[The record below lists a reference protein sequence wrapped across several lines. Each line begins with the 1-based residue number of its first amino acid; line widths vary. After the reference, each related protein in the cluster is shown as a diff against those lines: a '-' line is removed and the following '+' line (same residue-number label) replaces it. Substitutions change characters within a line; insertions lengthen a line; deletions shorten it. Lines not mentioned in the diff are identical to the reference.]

1 MIVVLILF
9 FLGIPCSFAMMIV
22 CIPYFLSDQYIQA
35 TVVAQKLLASC
46 ESQSLMAIPFFITAG
61 AIMNY
66 SGISEKL
73 MEFADG
79 LVGHLTGGLGHVNV
93 LISTLMGG
101 VSGSGAADCAMEC
114 KILVPEMLKY
124 GYSKPY
130 SAAITAAT
138 ACITPIIPPGIN
150 LVLFAC
156 LCECSV
162 GRLLA
167 AGYIPGFLLCIAFMV
182 LNHFISKKR
191 GYVGGRKKMME
202 GKKLVKIFL
211 SSLWALFLPFG
222 LIMLLRFG
230 VCTATEGGV
239 MMAFYSIFVGKFV
252 YKKLDLRRMPQILL
266 EAVNSTAP
274 VMMILCAANLFS
286 YYMSWENV
294 PSTLTKL
301 LLTLTGNKYL
311 FLLLCNILFLIIG
324 CFMDAMAAMIVI
336 APLLAPVVRAL
347 DINIIHFG
355 LMMCFNVGLAAITP
369 PFGTYIFLVSGLLKM
384 KTSEMIRDLWPF
396 IGVAIVVLLLVT
408 YVPWFS
414 TFIPDLMYGSVG
426 YGRAY
431 KDQRA

>member
-1 MIVVLILF
+1 MSMTVWPIFVLLGLF

-22 CIPYFLSDQYIQA
+22 CIPYFLSDPYISA
-35 TVVAQKLLASC
+35 TVIAQKLLAQC

-61 AIMNY
+61 SIMNY

-73 MEFADG
+73 LEFADG

-93 LISTLMGG
+93 LLSTLMGG
-101 VSGSGAADCAMEC
+101 ISGSGAADSAMEC

-138 ACITPIIPPGIN
+138 SCITPIIPPGIN

-167 AGYIPGFLLCIAFMV
+167 AGYLPGIMLCLGMMLV
-182 LNHFISKKR
+182 NHLISKKR
-191 GYVGGRKKMME
+191 GYTGHRTAMMPAKE
-202 GKKLVKIFL
+202 LGKLFL
-211 SSLWALFLPFG
+211 TSFWALFLPFG

-239 MMAFYSIFVGKFV
+239 MMAFYSLLVGKFI
-252 YKKLDLRRMPQILL
+252 YKKLELKKLPQILM
-266 EAVNSTAP
+266 EAVDSTAP
-274 VMMILCAANLFS
+274 VMMVLCAANLFS
-286 YYMSWENV
+286 YYMSWETI
-294 PSTLTKL
+294 PTKL
-301 LLTLTGNKYL
+301 TALLLEVTGNKIVFL
-311 FLLLCNILFLIIG
+311 FLCNILFLVIG

-336 APLLAPVVRAL
+336 APLLKPVVLAL

-384 KTSEMIRDLWPF
+384 KTGDMIKELWPF
-396 IGVAIVVLLLVT
+396 IGVAIIVLLLVT

-414 TFIPDLMYGSVG
+414 LTIPNIMYG
-426 YGRAY
+426 A
-431 KDQRA
+431 

>member
-9 FLGIPCSFAMMIV
+9 FLGIPCSFAMMLV
-22 CIPYFLSDQYIQA
+22 CIPYFLSDPYIQA
-35 TVVAQKLLASC
+35 TVITQKLLASC

-167 AGYIPGFLLCIAFMV
+167 AGYIPGFLLCIAFMI

-274 VMMILCAANLFS
+274 VMLILCAANLFS

-311 FLLLCNILFLIIG
+311 FLLLCNILFLLIG

-396 IGVAIVVLLLVT
+396 IGVAIIVLLLVT

-414 TFIPDLMYGSVG
+414 TFIPDLMYGTM
-426 YGRAY
+426 
-431 KDQRA
+431 

>member
-1 MIVVLILF
+1 MIGSMTVWPIFVLLLLF

-22 CIPYFLSDQYIQA
+22 CIPYFLSDPYIKT
-35 TVVAQKLLASC
+35 TVITQKLLAQC

-61 AIMNY
+61 SIMNY

-73 MEFADG
+73 LEFADG

-93 LISTLMGG
+93 LLSTLMGG
-101 VSGSGAADCAMEC
+101 ISGSGAADSAMEC

-138 ACITPIIPPGIN
+138 SCITPIIPPGIN

-167 AGYIPGFLLCIAFMV
+167 AGYLPGFLLCLGMMLV
-182 LNHFISKKR
+182 NYMISKKR
-191 GYVGGRKKMME
+191 GYKGHRTSMMPAKE
-202 GKKLVKIFL
+202 LVKVFL
-211 SSLWALFLPFG
+211 SSVWALFLPFG
-222 LIMLLRFG
+222 LIMALRFG

-239 MMAFYSIFVGKFV
+239 LMAFYSLFVGKFV
-252 YKKLDLRRMPQILL
+252 YKKLQLKKLPQILL

-274 VMMILCAANLFS
+274 VMMVLCAANLFS
-286 YYMSWENV
+286 YYMSWETI
-294 PSTLTKL
+294 PSKLTAL
-301 LLTLTGNKYL
+301 LIEVTGNKIV
-311 FLLLCNILFLIIG
+311 FLLMCNILFLVIG

-336 APLLAPVVRAL
+336 APLLAPVVKAL
-347 DINIIHFG
+347 GINIIHFG

-384 KTSEMIRDLWPF
+384 KTSDMIKELWPF
-396 IGVAIVVLLLVT
+396 IGIAVAVLLLIS

-414 TFIPDLMYGSVG
+414 LAIPNLMYGS
-426 YGRAY
+426 
-431 KDQRA
+431 

>member
-1 MIVVLILF
+1 MLVVLALF
-9 FLGIPCSFAMMIV
+9 FLGVPCSFAMMIV

-138 ACITPIIPPGIN
+138 AVITPIIPPGIN
-150 LVLFAC
+150 LILFAC

-167 AGYIPGFLLCIAFMV
+167 SGYLPGLLLCVAFMV
-182 LNHFISKKR
+182 TNHIISKKR
-191 GYVGGRKKMME
+191 GYVGGRKRMME
-202 GKKLVKIFL
+202 GRKLFKLFL

-239 MMAFYSIFVGKFV
+239 MMAFYSIFVGKFQ
-252 YKKLDLRRMPQILL
+252 YKKLDFKRMPQILL

-294 PSTLTKL
+294 PSTLTNAL
-301 LLTLTGNKYL
+301 LNLTSNKYV
-311 FLLLCNILFLIIG
+311 FLILCNILFLVIG

-347 DINIIHFG
+347 GIDIIHFG
-355 LMMCFNVGLAAITP
+355 LVMCFNCGLAAITP
-369 PFGTYIFLVSGLLKM
+369 PFGTYIFLVSGILKM
-384 KTSEMIRDLWPF
+384 KTGDMIRDLWPF
-396 IGVAIVVLLLVT
+396 IGIAVIVLLLVT

-414 TFIPDLMYGSVG
+414 TFIPNLMYGTL
-426 YGRAY
+426 
-431 KDQRA
+431 

>member
-9 FLGIPCSFAMMIV
+9 FLGIPCSFAMMLV
-22 CIPYFLSDQYIQA
+22 CIPYFLSDPYIQA
-35 TVVAQKLLASC
+35 TVITQKLLASC

-202 GKKLVKIFL
+202 GKKLIKIFL

-274 VMMILCAANLFS
+274 VMLILCAANLFS

-311 FLLLCNILFLIIG
+311 FLLLCNILFLLIG

-396 IGVAIVVLLLVT
+396 IGVAIIVLLLVT

-414 TFIPDLMYGSVG
+414 TFIPDLMYGTM
-426 YGRAY
+426 
-431 KDQRA
+431 

>member
-1 MIVVLILF
+1 MLVVLALF
-9 FLGIPCSFAMMIV
+9 FLGVPCSFAMMIV

-138 ACITPIIPPGIN
+138 AVITPIIPPGIN
-150 LVLFAC
+150 LILFAC

-167 AGYIPGFLLCIAFMV
+167 SGYLPGLLLCVAFMV
-182 LNHFISKKR
+182 TNHIISKKR
-191 GYVGGRKKMME
+191 GYVGGRKRMME
-202 GKKLVKIFL
+202 GRKLFKLFL

-252 YKKLDLRRMPQILL
+252 YKKLDFKRMPQILL

-294 PSTLTKL
+294 PSTLTNAL
-301 LLTLTGNKYL
+301 LNLTSNKYV
-311 FLLLCNILFLIIG
+311 FLILCNILFLVIG

-347 DINIIHFG
+347 GIDIIHFG
-355 LMMCFNVGLAAITP
+355 LVMCFNCGLAAITP
-369 PFGTYIFLVSGLLKM
+369 PFGTYIFLVSGILKM
-384 KTSEMIRDLWPF
+384 KTGDMIRDLWPF
-396 IGVAIVVLLLVT
+396 IGIAVIVLLLVT

-414 TFIPDLMYGSVG
+414 TFIPNLMYGTL
-426 YGRAY
+426 
-431 KDQRA
+431 

>member
-1 MIVVLILF
+1 MTVWPMIVVLLLF
-9 FLGIPCSFAMMIV
+9 FLGIPCSFAMIMV
-22 CIPYFLSDQYIQA
+22 CIPYFLTDPYISA
-35 TVVAQKLLASC
+35 TVIAQKLIASC

-61 AIMNY
+61 SIMNY

-101 VSGSGAADCAMEC
+101 ISGSGAADCAMEC
-114 KILVPEMLKY
+114 KILVPEMIKY

-150 LVLFAC
+150 LILFAC

-167 AGYIPGFLLCIAFMV
+167 AGYLPGILLCLAFMLV
-182 LNHFISKKR
+182 NYIISKKR
-191 GYVGGRKKMME
+191 GYVGIRKKMMPAKQL
-202 GKKLVKIFL
+202 GKLFL
-211 SSLWALFLPFG
+211 ESIWALFLPFG
-222 LIMLLRFG
+222 LIMALRFG

-239 MMAFYSIFVGKFV
+239 MMAFYSLFVGKFV
-252 YKKLDLRRMPQILL
+252 YKKLELKKLPQILL
-266 EAVNSTAP
+266 EAINSTAP

-286 YYMSWENV
+286 YYMSWETI
-294 PSTLTKL
+294 PSQLTTLL
-301 LLTLTGNKYL
+301 ISLTGNKYV
-311 FLLLCNILFLIIG
+311 FLLLCNVLFLVIG

-336 APLLAPVVRAL
+336 APLLAPVCRIL
-347 DINIIHFG
+347 GIDLIHFG
-355 LMMCFNVGLAAITP
+355 LMMCFNCGLAAITP

-384 KTSEMIRDLWPF
+384 KTADMIKEIWPF
-396 IGVAIVVLLLVT
+396 IGIAIVVLLLVT

-414 TFIPDLMYGSVG
+414 TFIPNLIYGTAG
-426 YGRAY
+426 
-431 KDQRA
+431 

>member
-9 FLGIPCSFAMMIV
+9 FLGIPCSFAMMLV
-22 CIPYFLSDQYIQA
+22 CIPYFLSDPYIQA
-35 TVVAQKLLASC
+35 TVITQKLLASC

-182 LNHFISKKR
+182 INHFISKKR

-274 VMMILCAANLFS
+274 VMLILCAANLFS

-311 FLLLCNILFLIIG
+311 FLLLCNILFLLIG

-384 KTSEMIRDLWPF
+384 KTSKMIRDLWPF
-396 IGVAIVVLLLVT
+396 IGVAIIVLLLVT

-414 TFIPDLMYGSVG
+414 TFIPDLMYGTM
-426 YGRAY
+426 
-431 KDQRA
+431 

>member
-9 FLGIPCSFAMMIV
+9 FLGIPCSFAMMLV
-22 CIPYFLSDQYIQA
+22 CIPYFLSDPYIQA
-35 TVVAQKLLASC
+35 TVITQKLLASC

-79 LVGHLTGGLGHVNV
+79 LVGHLTGGLGHVDV

-211 SSLWALFLPFG
+211 SSLWALSLPFG

-274 VMMILCAANLFS
+274 VMLILCAANLFS

-311 FLLLCNILFLIIG
+311 FLLLCNILFLLIG

-396 IGVAIVVLLLVT
+396 IGVAIIVLLLVT

-414 TFIPDLMYGSVG
+414 TFIPDLMYGTM
-426 YGRAY
+426 
-431 KDQRA
+431 

>member
-9 FLGIPCSFAMMIV
+9 FLGIPCSFAMMLV
-22 CIPYFLSDQYIQA
+22 CIPYFLSDPYIQA
-35 TVVAQKLLASC
+35 TVITQKLLASC

-202 GKKLVKIFL
+202 GKKLIKIFL

-252 YKKLDLRRMPQILL
+252 YKKLDLRKLPQILL

-294 PSTLTKL
+294 PSTLTKM
-301 LLTLTGNKYL
+301 LLTLTGNKYV

-396 IGVAIVVLLLVT
+396 IGVAIIVLLLVT

-414 TFIPDLMYGSVG
+414 TFIPDLMYGTM
-426 YGRAY
+426 
-431 KDQRA
+431 

>member
-182 LNHFISKKR
+182 INHFISKKR

-274 VMMILCAANLFS
+274 VMLILCAANLFS

-369 PFGTYIFLVSGLLKM
+369 PCGTYIFLVAGLPKM
-384 KTSEMIRDLWPF
+384 NTSETIRALWRL
-396 IGVAIVVLLLVT
+396 IGVAIIVLLLVT

-414 TFIPDLMYGSVG
+414 TFIPDLMYGTM
-426 YGRAY
+426 
-431 KDQRA
+431 

>member
-202 GKKLVKIFL
+202 GKKLIKIFL

-252 YKKLDLRRMPQILL
+252 YKKLDLRKLPQILL

-294 PSTLTKL
+294 PSTLTKM
-301 LLTLTGNKYL
+301 LLTLTGNKYV

-384 KTSEMIRDLWPF
+384 KTSEMIKELWPF
-396 IGVAIVVLLLVT
+396 IGVALIVLLLVT

-414 TFIPDLMYGSVG
+414 TFIPDLMYGTM
-426 YGRAY
+426 
-431 KDQRA
+431 

>member
-252 YKKLDLRRMPQILL
+252 YKKLDLRKLPQILL

-294 PSTLTKL
+294 PSTLTKM
-301 LLTLTGNKYL
+301 LLTLTGNKYV

-384 KTSEMIRDLWPF
+384 KTSEMIKELWPF
-396 IGVAIVVLLLVT
+396 IGVALIVLLLVT

-414 TFIPDLMYGSVG
+414 TFIPDLMYGTM
-426 YGRAY
+426 
-431 KDQRA
+431 

>member
-1 MIVVLILF
+1 MI
-9 FLGIPCSFAMMIV
+9 
-22 CIPYFLSDQYIQA
+22 
-35 TVVAQKLLASC
+35 AQKLLAQC

-61 AIMNY
+61 SIMNY

-101 VSGSGAADCAMEC
+101 ISGSGAADCAMEC

-138 ACITPIIPPGIN
+138 ACITPIIPPG
-150 LVLFAC
+150 
-156 LCECSV
+156 
-162 GRLLA
+162 
-167 AGYIPGFLLCIAFMV
+167 
-182 LNHFISKKR
+182 LNYVISKKR
-191 GYVGGRKKMME
+191 GYVGGREKMMPA
-202 GKKLVKIFL
+202 KRLIRLFL
-211 SSLWALFLPFG
+211 SALWALFLPFG

-230 VCTATEGGV
+230 VCTPTEGGV
-239 MMAFYSIFVGKFV
+239 MMAFYSIFVGKFI
-252 YKKLDLRRMPQILL
+252 YKKLKLRQLPKILL

-286 YYMSWENV
+286 YYMSWETI
-294 PSTLTKL
+294 PTQLTKL
-301 LLTLTGNKYL
+301 LLSLTSNKYVFL
-311 FLLLCNILFLIIG
+311 FLCNILFLIIG

-347 DINIIHFG
+347 GIDIIHFG
-355 LMMCFNVGLAAITP
+355 LMMCFNCGLAAITP
-369 PFGTYIFLVSGLLKM
+369 PFGTYIFMVSGLLKM
-384 KTSEMIRDLWPF
+384 KTAEMIREIWPF
-396 IGVAIVVLLLVT
+396 IGVAIAVLLLVT

-414 TFIPDLMYGSVG
+414 TFIPNLMYGTI
-426 YGRAY
+426 
-431 KDQRA
+431 

>member
-9 FLGIPCSFAMMIV
+9 LLGIPCSFAMMLV
-22 CIPYFLSDQYIQA
+22 CIPYFLSDPYIQA
-35 TVVAQKLLASC
+35 TVITQKLLASC

-79 LVGHLTGGLGHVNV
+79 VVGHLTGGLGHVNV

-182 LNHFISKKR
+182 INHFISKKR

-274 VMMILCAANLFS
+274 VMLILCAANLFS

-396 IGVAIVVLLLVT
+396 IGVAIIVLLLVT

-414 TFIPDLMYGSVG
+414 TFIPDLMYGTM
-426 YGRAY
+426 
-431 KDQRA
+431 

>member
-9 FLGIPCSFAMMIV
+9 FLGIPCSFAMMLV
-22 CIPYFLSDQYIQA
+22 CIPYFLSDPYIQA
-35 TVVAQKLLASC
+35 TVITQKLLASC

-274 VMMILCAANLFS
+274 VMLILCAANLFS

-311 FLLLCNILFLIIG
+311 FLLLCNILFLLIG

-396 IGVAIVVLLLVT
+396 IGVAIIVLLLVT

-414 TFIPDLMYGSVG
+414 TFIPDLMYGTM
-426 YGRAY
+426 
-431 KDQRA
+431 

>member
-1 MIVVLILF
+1 MTLWPIFVLLVLF
-9 FLGIPCSFAMMIV
+9 FLGIPCSFAMIMV
-22 CIPYFLSDQYIQA
+22 CIPYFLSDPYIQA
-35 TVVAQKLLASC
+35 TVIAQKLLASC

-101 VSGSGAADCAMEC
+101 ISGSGAADCAMEC
-114 KILVPEMLKY
+114 KVLVPEMLKY

-130 SAAITAAT
+130 SAAVTAAT

-150 LVLFAC
+150 LILFAC

-167 AGYIPGFLLCIAFMV
+167 AGYLPGIMLCIAFMV
-182 LNHFISKKR
+182 VNYIISKKR
-191 GYVGGRKKMME
+191 GYVGIRKKMMP
-202 GKKLVKIFL
+202 GKQLAKLFL
-211 SSLWALFLPFG
+211 QSLWALFLPFG

-230 VCTATEGGV
+230 VCTPTEGGV
-239 MMAFYSIFVGKFV
+239 LMAFYSIFVGKFV
-252 YKKLDLRRMPQILL
+252 YKKLKFRKLPQILM

-274 VMMILCAANLFS
+274 VMMVLCAANLFS
-286 YYMSWENV
+286 YYMSWETI
-294 PSTLTKL
+294 PSQLTKL
-301 LLTLTGNKYL
+301 LIAVTGNKYV
-311 FLLLCNILFLIIG
+311 FLLLCNILFLVIG

-347 DINIIHFG
+347 GIDIIHFG
-355 LMMCFNVGLAAITP
+355 LMMCFNCGLAAITP
-369 PFGTYIFLVSGLLKM
+369 PFGTYIFLVSGLLRM
-384 KTSEMIRDLWPF
+384 KTADMIKEIWPF
-396 IGVAIVVLLLVT
+396 IGIAVVVLLIVT

-414 TFIPDLMYGSVG
+414 LAIPNLMYGG
-426 YGRAY
+426 
-431 KDQRA
+431 

>member
-9 FLGIPCSFAMMIV
+9 FLGIPCSFAMMLV
-22 CIPYFLSDQYIQA
+22 CIPYFLSDPYIQA
-35 TVVAQKLLASC
+35 TVITQKLLASC

-274 VMMILCAANLFS
+274 VMLILCAANLFS

-396 IGVAIVVLLLVT
+396 IGVAIIVLLLVT

-414 TFIPDLMYGSVG
+414 TFIPDLMYGTM
-426 YGRAY
+426 
-431 KDQRA
+431 

>member
-1 MIVVLILF
+1 MIVVLMLF
-9 FLGIPCSFAMMIV
+9 ILGIPCSFAMMLV
-22 CIPYFLSDQYIQA
+22 CIPYFLSDPYIQA
-35 TVVAQKLLASC
+35 TVITQKLLASC

-93 LISTLMGG
+93 RISTLMGG

-274 VMMILCAANLFS
+274 VMLILCAANLFS

-396 IGVAIVVLLLVT
+396 IGVAIIVLLLVT

-414 TFIPDLMYGSVG
+414 TFIPDLMYGTM
-426 YGRAY
+426 
-431 KDQRA
+431 

>member
-1 MIVVLILF
+1 MTLWPIFVVLGLF
-9 FLGIPCSFAMMIV
+9 FLGVPCSFAMMIV
-22 CIPYFLSDQYIQA
+22 CIPYFLSDPYISA
-35 TVVAQKLLASC
+35 TVIAQKLLAQC

-61 AIMNY
+61 SIMNY

-101 VSGSGAADCAMEC
+101 ISGSGAADCAMEC

-150 LVLFAC
+150 LILFAC
-156 LCECSV
+156 MCECSV

-167 AGYIPGFLLCIAFMV
+167 AGYLPGILLAVAFMV
-182 LNHFISKKR
+182 LNYVISKKR
-191 GYVGGRKKMME
+191 GYIGGRDKMMPA
-202 GKKLVKIFL
+202 KRLIRLFL
-211 SSLWALFLPFG
+211 SALWALFLPFG

-230 VCTATEGGV
+230 VCTPTEGGV
-239 MMAFYSIFVGKFV
+239 MMAFYSIFVGKFI
-252 YKKLDLRRMPQILL
+252 YKKLKLRQLPKILL

-286 YYMSWENV
+286 YYMSWETI
-294 PSTLTKL
+294 PTQLTKL
-301 LLTLTGNKYL
+301 LLSLTSNKYV
-311 FLLLCNILFLIIG
+311 FLILCNILFLIIG

-336 APLLAPVVRAL
+336 APLLAPVVRAMGI
-347 DINIIHFG
+347 DIIHFG
-355 LMMCFNVGLAAITP
+355 LMMCLNVGLAAVTP
-369 PFGTYIFLVSGLLKM
+369 PFGTYIFLVSGLVKV
-384 KTSEMIRDLWPF
+384 KSSELIREVWPF
-396 IGVAIVVLLLVT
+396 VGIAIVVLLLVT

-414 TFIPDLMYGSVG
+414 TFIPNLMYGTI
-426 YGRAY
+426 
-431 KDQRA
+431 

>member
-1 MIVVLILF
+1 MTVWPMIVVLILF
-9 FLGIPCSFAMMIV
+9 FLGIPCSFAMMLV

-252 YKKLDLRRMPQILL
+252 YKKLELRRLPQILL

-294 PSTLTKL
+294 PSTLTKM
-301 LLTLTGNKYL
+301 LLTLTSNKYV

-396 IGVAIVVLLLVT
+396 IGVALIVLMLVT

-414 TFIPDLMYGSVG
+414 TFIPNLMYGSV
-426 YGRAY
+426 
-431 KDQRA
+431 

>member
-1 MIVVLILF
+1 MTAWPMLVVLALF
-9 FLGIPCSFAMMIV
+9 FLGVPCSFAMMIV

-138 ACITPIIPPGIN
+138 AVITPIIPPGIN
-150 LVLFAC
+150 LILFAC

-167 AGYIPGFLLCIAFMV
+167 SGYMPGLLLCVAFMV
-182 LNHFISKKR
+182 TNHIISKKR
-191 GYVGGRKKMME
+191 GYVGGRKRMME
-202 GKKLVKIFL
+202 GRKLFKLFL

-252 YKKLDLRRMPQILL
+252 YKKLDFKRMPQILL

-294 PSTLTKL
+294 PSTLTNAL
-301 LLTLTGNKYL
+301 LNLTSNKYV
-311 FLLLCNILFLIIG
+311 FLILCNILFLVIG

-347 DINIIHFG
+347 GIDIIHFG
-355 LMMCFNVGLAAITP
+355 LVMCFNCGLAAITP
-369 PFGTYIFLVSGLLKM
+369 PFGTYIFLVSGILKM
-384 KTSEMIRDLWPF
+384 KTGDMIRDLWPF
-396 IGVAIVVLLLVT
+396 IGIAVIVLILVT

-414 TFIPDLMYGSVG
+414 TFIPNLMYGTL
-426 YGRAY
+426 
-431 KDQRA
+431 

>member
-202 GKKLVKIFL
+202 GKKLIKIFL

-252 YKKLDLRRMPQILL
+252 YKKLDLRKLPQILL

-294 PSTLTKL
+294 PSTLTKM
-301 LLTLTGNKYL
+301 LLTLTGNKYV

-396 IGVAIVVLLLVT
+396 IGVAIIVLLLVT

-414 TFIPDLMYGSVG
+414 TFIPDLMYGTM
-426 YGRAY
+426 
-431 KDQRA
+431 

>member
-274 VMMILCAANLFS
+274 VMLILCAANLFS

-311 FLLLCNILFLIIG
+311 FLLLCNILFLIG

-396 IGVAIVVLLLVT
+396 IGVAIIVLLLVT

-414 TFIPDLMYGSVG
+414 TFIPDLMYGTM
-426 YGRAY
+426 
-431 KDQRA
+431 

>member
-9 FLGIPCSFAMMIV
+9 FLGIPCSFAMMLV
-22 CIPYFLSDQYIQA
+22 CIPYFLSDPYIQA
-35 TVVAQKLLASC
+35 TVITQKLLASC

-167 AGYIPGFLLCIAFMV
+167 AGYVPGFLLCIAFMV

-274 VMMILCAANLFS
+274 VMLILCAANLFS

-301 LLTLTGNKYL
+301 LLTLTGNKYV
-311 FLLLCNILFLIIG
+311 FLLLCNVLFLLIG

-414 TFIPDLMYGSVG
+414 TFIPDLMYGTM
-426 YGRAY
+426 
-431 KDQRA
+431 

>member
-1 MIVVLILF
+1 MTLWPIFVVLALF
-9 FLGIPCSFAMMIV
+9 FLGVPCSFAMMIV
-22 CIPYFLSDQYIQA
+22 CIPYFLSDPYIRA
-35 TVVAQKLLASC
+35 TVIAQKLLAQC

-61 AIMNY
+61 SIMNY

-101 VSGSGAADCAMEC
+101 ISGSGAADCAMEC

-150 LVLFAC
+150 LILFAC
-156 LCECSV
+156 MCECSV

-167 AGYIPGFLLCIAFMV
+167 AGYLPGILLAVAFMV
-182 LNHFISKKR
+182 LNYVIAKKR
-191 GYVGGRKKMME
+191 GYVGGREKMMPA
-202 GKKLVKIFL
+202 KKLIRLFL
-211 SSLWALFLPFG
+211 SAAWALFLPFG

-230 VCTATEGGV
+230 VCTPTEGGV
-239 MMAFYSIFVGKFV
+239 MMAFYSLFVGKFI
-252 YKKLDLRRMPQILL
+252 YKKLRLRQLPKILL

-286 YYMSWENV
+286 YYMSWETI
-294 PSTLTKL
+294 PTQLTNL
-301 LLTLTGNKYL
+301 LLSLTSNKYV
-311 FLLLCNILFLIIG
+311 FLILCNILFLIIG

-347 DINIIHFG
+347 GIDIIHFG
-355 LMMCFNVGLAAITP
+355 LMMCFNCGLAAITP
-369 PFGTYIFLVSGLLKM
+369 PFGTYIFMVSGLLKM
-384 KTSEMIRDLWPF
+384 KTADMIREIWPF
-396 IGVAIVVLLLVT
+396 IGVAIIVLLLVT

-414 TFIPDLMYGSVG
+414 TFIPNLMYGTG
-426 YGRAY
+426 
-431 KDQRA
+431 

>member
-167 AGYIPGFLLCIAFMV
+167 AGYTPGFLLCIAFMV

-274 VMMILCAANLFS
+274 VMLILCAANLFS

-311 FLLLCNILFLIIG
+311 FLLLCNILFLLIG

-396 IGVAIVVLLLVT
+396 IGVAIIVLLLVT

-414 TFIPDLMYGSVG
+414 TFIPDLMYGTM
-426 YGRAY
+426 
-431 KDQRA
+431 

>member
-311 FLLLCNILFLIIG
+311 FLLLCNILFLLIG

-396 IGVAIVVLLLVT
+396 IGVAIIVLLLVT

-414 TFIPDLMYGSVG
+414 TFIPDLMYGTM
-426 YGRAY
+426 
-431 KDQRA
+431 

>member
-9 FLGIPCSFAMMIV
+9 FLGIPCSFAMMLV
-22 CIPYFLSDQYIQA
+22 CIPYFLSDPYIQA
-35 TVVAQKLLASC
+35 TVITQKLLASC

-274 VMMILCAANLFS
+274 VMLILCAANLFS

-311 FLLLCNILFLIIG
+311 FLLLCNVLFLLIG

-396 IGVAIVVLLLVT
+396 IGVAIIVLLLVT

-414 TFIPDLMYGSVG
+414 TFIPDLMYGTM
-426 YGRAY
+426 
-431 KDQRA
+431 

>member
-9 FLGIPCSFAMMIV
+9 FLGIPCSFAMMLV
-22 CIPYFLSDQYIQA
+22 CIPYFLSDPYIQA
-35 TVVAQKLLASC
+35 TVITQKLLASC

-167 AGYIPGFLLCIAFMV
+167 AGYIPGFLLCISFMV

-274 VMMILCAANLFS
+274 VMLILCAANLFS

-324 CFMDAMAAMIVI
+324 SFMDAMAAMIVI

-355 LMMCFNVGLAAITP
+355 LMMCFNVGLAAITT

-396 IGVAIVVLLLVT
+396 IGVAIIVLLLVT

-414 TFIPDLMYGSVG
+414 TFIPDLMYGTM
-426 YGRAY
+426 
-431 KDQRA
+431 

>member
-1 MIVVLILF
+1 MTVWPMIVVLILF

-202 GKKLVKIFL
+202 GKKLIKIFL

-396 IGVAIVVLLLVT
+396 IGVAIIVLLLVT

-414 TFIPDLMYGSVG
+414 TFIPDLMYGTM
-426 YGRAY
+426 
-431 KDQRA
+431 

>member
-1 MIVVLILF
+1 MTLWPIFVVLALF
-9 FLGIPCSFAMMIV
+9 FLGVPCSFAMMIV
-22 CIPYFLSDQYIQA
+22 CIPYFLSDPYISA
-35 TVVAQKLLASC
+35 TVIAQKLLAQC

-61 AIMNY
+61 SIMNY

-101 VSGSGAADCAMEC
+101 ISGSGAADCAMAC

-150 LVLFAC
+150 LILFAC
-156 LCECSV
+156 MCECSV

-167 AGYIPGFLLCIAFMV
+167 AGYLPGILLAVAFMV
-182 LNHFISKKR
+182 LNYVISKKR
-191 GYVGGRKKMME
+191 GYVGGREKMMPA
-202 GKKLVKIFL
+202 KKLIRLFF
-211 SSLWALFLPFG
+211 SAAWALFLPFG

-230 VCTATEGGV
+230 VCTPTEGGV
-239 MMAFYSIFVGKFV
+239 MMAFYALFVGKFI
-252 YKKLDLRRMPQILL
+252 YKKLKLRQLPKILL

-286 YYMSWENV
+286 YYMSWETI
-294 PSTLTKL
+294 PTQLTNL
-301 LLTLTGNKYL
+301 LLSLTSNKYV
-311 FLLLCNILFLIIG
+311 FLILCNILFLIIG

-347 DINIIHFG
+347 GIDIIHFG
-355 LMMCFNVGLAAITP
+355 LMMCFNCGLAAITP
-369 PFGTYIFLVSGLLKM
+369 PFGTYIFMVSGLLKM
-384 KTSEMIRDLWPF
+384 KTADMIREIWPF
-396 IGVAIVVLLLVT
+396 IGVAIFVLLLVT

-414 TFIPDLMYGSVG
+414 TFIPNLMYGTG
-426 YGRAY
+426 
-431 KDQRA
+431 

>member
-1 MIVVLILF
+1 MTVWPMLVVLILF

-182 LNHFISKKR
+182 INHFISKKR

-274 VMMILCAANLFS
+274 VMLILCAANLFS

-396 IGVAIVVLLLVT
+396 IGVAIIVLLLVT

-414 TFIPDLMYGSVG
+414 TFIPDLMYGTM
-426 YGRAY
+426 
-431 KDQRA
+431 